1 MSRHLSCLA
10 LVSCVVLLTGVGCT
24 FVHRPYLESYPPL
37 PAASL
42 DVCER
47 VAGTYQSRVDED
59 GAWPLAT
66 LLFEP
71 DGVRQDVEVTLSFPR
86 QGELKATS
94 VETGGVVR
102 SRSWTVQEGQFG
114 CEADRVILRFQS
126 RWNAAPDL
134 LVWGRWSQELRLYP
148 LDDHLVVES
157 RSTKLLFWLIMF
169 PSYWTDS
176 EWYRFPRVQTD
187 DLD

>member
-10 LVSCVVLLTGVGCT
+10 PVSCVVLLTGVGCT

-37 PAASL
+37 PAASV

-47 VAGTYQSRVDED
+47 VAGTYQNRVAED
-59 GAWPLAT
+59 GAFTLAS

-71 DGVRQDVEVTLSFPR
+71 AGVRHDEVTLSFPR
-86 QGELKATS
+86 QGELKATG
-94 VETGGVVR
+94 VETGGVER
-102 SRSWTVQEGQFG
+102 SRSWTVQEGQFS
-114 CEADRVILRFQS
+114 CEADRVILRLQS
-126 RWNAAPDL
+126 RWNTALIA
-134 LVWGRWSQELRLYP
+134 WGRWSDEVHLYP
-148 LDDHLVVES
+148 LDDHLVVEY
-157 RSTKLLFWLIMF
+157 RSTKLMFWLII

-176 EWYRFPRVQTD
+176 QWYRFPRVQTD